1 MHYLNRRV
9 EVDKEDIKK
18 LCEERGIIYK
28 ADFMDGLSEKQF
40 DEGCIKLYIPADGNG
55 GCGEGIW
62 GLITPE
68 DKKKYMDDNFYG
80 EIKSVLCNNPINY
93 FGSCFGVVKFRL
105 FAREKTDQYFRK
117 TTLKMCYFQS

>member
-1 MHYLNRRV
+1 M
-9 EVDKEDIKK
+9 DKEDIKK

-62 GLITPE
+62 GWITPE
-68 DKKKYMDDNFYG
+68 DKEKYMDDNFYG
-80 EIKSVLCNNPINY
+80 EIKAVLCNDPINY
-93 FGSCFGVVKFRL
+93 FGILFWVVKSRL
-105 FAREKTDQYFRK
+105 FVREKIDQYFRK

>member
-1 MHYLNRRV
+1 MHFLNRRI

-62 GLITPE
+62 G
-68 DKKKYMDDNFYG
+68 
-80 EIKSVLCNNPINY
+80 
-93 FGSCFGVVKFRL
+93 
-105 FAREKTDQYFRK
+105 
-117 TTLKMCYFQS
+117 